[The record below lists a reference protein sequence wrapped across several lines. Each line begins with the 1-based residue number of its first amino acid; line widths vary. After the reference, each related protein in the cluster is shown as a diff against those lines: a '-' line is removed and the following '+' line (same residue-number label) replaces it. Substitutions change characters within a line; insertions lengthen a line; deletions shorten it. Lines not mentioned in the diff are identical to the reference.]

1 MKTIQF
7 EGVKV
12 ALKQDKT
19 GYVLTLSMHPDD
31 IPEDLLRDFVGSRYQ
46 VVMVRLDQNEVPMDR
61 QAAFAGERAIKI
73 AAVLSK
79 DPQFWEYLYVHNK
92 ISTQEL
98 DEAVN
103 WLRDYLQVPSR
114 SDLKTNVEA
123 QQLLDKVYR
132 EYEQWKK

>member
-79 DPQFWEYLYVHNK
+79 DPQFWVYLYVHNK

>member
-61 QAAFAGERAIKI
+61 QAAFAGERAIRI